1 MNTLYLAVDLGAAS
15 IPFLFSFHPRIRFH
29 RMFGPA
35 FSAIAIVA
43 AAFIL
48 WDIYFTR
55 LGVWGFN
62 KEYLTGFY
70 LDNLPIEEVLFFVC
84 IPFSCL
90 FTYFTLKQTIFK
102 KIRVP
107 RDRPLAILAGVAKII
122 FALFHLN
129 QRYTSWALFFC
140 GLTFLVVAA
149 RRENIAVLVLSYSV
163 LLIPFFVVNGIL
175 TGTGLPRPVVWYNN
189 AENMGIRVLTIP
201 IEDFFY
207 GMILIFLNI
216 VVFEILSARRQAITA
231 R

>member
-29 RMFGPA
+29 KMFGPA

-129 QRYTSWALFFC
+129 QRYTSWSLFFC

-149 RRENIAVLVLSYSV
+149 RRENIAILVLSYSV

-207 GMILIFLNI
+207 GTTLIFLNI
-216 VVFEILSARRQAITA
+216 VVFEILSARRQAIAA